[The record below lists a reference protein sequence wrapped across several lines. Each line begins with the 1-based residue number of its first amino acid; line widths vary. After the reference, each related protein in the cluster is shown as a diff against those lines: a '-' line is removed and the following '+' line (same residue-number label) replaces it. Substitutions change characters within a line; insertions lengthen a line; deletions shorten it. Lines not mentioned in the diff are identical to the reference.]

1 MNKAEQFHAAW
12 LQNLAL
18 NRQLL
23 NAVGEDGLGALYA
36 PRTRNVRRTFVHM
49 HNARLGWLGAV
60 ADAPSQLARLKSR
73 EAHTVAEL
81 HLALEASGLAVA
93 DLLAGLAGKQLVPGF
108 ERHPV
113 MVLSFMVA
121 HEAHHRGQIVVAMR
135 LAGKPLA
142 REVILGL
149 WDW

>member
-1 MNKAEQFHAAW
+1 LNKGEQFRAAW
-12 LQNLAL
+12 LQNLRL

-23 NAVGEDGLGALYA
+23 EAVGDDGLGAHYVA
-36 PRTRNVRRTFVHM
+36 RARNVRRTFVHM

-60 ADAPSQLARLKSR
+60 LDAPPQLTRLKSR

-93 DLLAGLAGKQLVPGF
+93 DLLARMAGKQLVPGF
-108 ERHPV
+108 ERNPV
-113 MVLSFMVA
+113 AVLSYMIA

-142 REVILGL
+142 RDVSLGL